1 MKDSIGTLA
10 LGMLFGFCLHRIGFG
25 SWDEVHKMFTF
36 ASLRL
41 TLGFGLAVVILAIGF
56 SIIAKLQHPKWAP
69 RPIHKGTLAGGLL
82 FGVGWAVCGAC
93 PSIALVQL
101 GDGQWLALWTLL
113 GIVAGNALYAP
124 IHARFFQFDSGTCSP
139 D

>member
-1 MKDSIGTLA
+1 MSLNFNNYRRQWFTDGGTARRDILAGIVVALA
-10 LGMLFGFCLHRIGFG
+10 LIP
-25 SWDEVHKMFTF
+25 E
-36 ASLRL
+36 
-41 TLGFGLAVVILAIGF
+41 AIGF